1 MSKIDIY
8 IYTKNTKYKKLHIAT
23 ELSDTYGTANNNLL
37 RVGYQWRQS
46 EFPPLSWACWVR
58 MEMPMMAIDVWS
70 CII

>member
-37 RVGYQWRQS
+37 RVGYQ
-46 EFPPLSWACWVR
+46 
-58 MEMPMMAIDVWS
+58 
-70 CII
+70 